1 MNYRKPVVKETPW
14 WSHALLTLYLLG
26 ITFVVSMQSPAN
38 IFHVS
43 LGGVDTNV
51 FHYVAAVMAKG
62 GAMYRDTFDHKGPL
76 LYFINYLGLKISY
89 YSGAWLLEFLLLFV
103 WVVLTYCTARLFC
116 RKLPACAVA
125 FLGAT
130 ALFSCYCGGNY
141 PECYTLPCISGALY
155 IFTDYFVNHKITNL
169 RLMLCGGTLAC
180 ALMLKPNT
188 ISVWVVFSLAVLVQA
203 FRTGEMKTIPRFLG
217 FFLLGFSI
225 VLAPIFLY
233 LGVKGIIPDFIR
245 TYFLFNFEYSGD
257 AGVKATIWTTI
268 RFMAHEWMFPSLV
281 AAFLWAVQEKGK
293 GNIYWKAMAAFLI
306 LSLLMSAMSG
316 NNYPYY
322 RISMVPCYAAPLA
335 KALDI
340 EYDRRHTHSLQL
352 LAVAMAAVF
361 AANWYTPLITAAS
374 QLHHATREIDLG
386 DEHHRAIFQLI
397 EERTTPEDNI
407 IVYGNEDSFYFYG
420 HRFAA
425 SKYSF
430 QYPIV
435 LMDEEIR
442 TEFFGDLD
450 RNHPKLIIV
459 QSLWC
464 SDEYIQAFL
473 DSHPEYELITD
484 FDDYAVY
491 EYHGK

>member
-1 MNYRKPVVKETPW
+1 MNAIAKKRCTPLKVFLGF
-14 WSHALLTLYLLG
+14 SLLNLAL
-26 ITFVVSMQSPAN
+26 
-38 IFHVS
+38 
-43 LGGVDTNV
+43 
-51 FHYVAAVMAKG
+51 
-62 GAMYRDTFDHKGPL
+62 
-76 LYFINYLGLKISY
+76 
-89 YSGAWLLEFLLLFV
+89 FLLLI
-103 WVVLTYCTARLFC
+103 
-116 RKLPACAVA
+116 P
-125 FLGAT
+125 FLGQKG
-130 ALFSCYCGGNY
+130 F
-141 PECYTLPCISGALY
+141 
-155 IFTDYFVNHKITNL
+155 D
-169 RLMLCGGTLAC
+169 
-180 ALMLKPNT
+180 
-188 ISVWVVFSLAVLVQA
+188 WVVFSLAVLVQA
-203 FRTGEMKTIPRFLG
+203 FLTDDMKTIPRFLG
-217 FFLLGFSI
+217 FFLLGFCI

-233 LGVKGIIPDFIR
+233 LSVKGIIPGFIQ

-257 AGVKATIWTTI
+257 AGAKASIWTAI

-293 GNIYWKAMAAFLI
+293 GNIYWKAMVAYLL

-322 RISMVPCYAAPLA
+322 RISMIPCYAAPLA

-340 EYDRRHTHSLQL
+340 EYDRRHTYSLQL
-352 LAVAMAAVF
+352 LVVAMAAVF
-361 AANWYTPLITAAS
+361 AANWYTPLLTAAS

-397 EERTTPEDNI
+397 EERTTPEENI
-407 IVYGNEDSFYFYG
+407 IDGNEDSFYFYG

-435 LMDEEIR
+435 LMDEDIR
-442 TEFFGDLD
+442 AEFFGDLD
-450 RNHPKLIIV
+450 KNHPKLIIV

-473 DSHPEYELITD
+473 DSHPEYGLITD

-491 EYHGK
+491 EYRGK